1 MNHTA
6 HLQHEI
12 ESTLATRLPEVEVV
26 LAERTSPGQLR
37 VVIDRPGGVDLD
49 LCERVSR
56 ELSPL
61 REQNA
66 LEVSSPGLDR
76 PLVKP
81 DHFRRAVGERVAVR
95 TAAPIEGR
103 RRFDGGLQAADDEGI
118 ELEQDGS
125 PVRIRYADIR
135 RSHVVYEPAGGTP

>member
-1 MNHTA
+1 MNRAA

-26 LAERTSPGQLR
+26 LAERPSPNQLR
-37 VVIDRPGGVDLD
+37 VVIDRPGGVDIE

-56 ELSPL
+56 ELAPL
-61 REQNA
+61 RTQYA

-81 DHFRRAVGERVAVR
+81 EHYRRAVGERVAVR
-95 TAAPIEGR
+95 TEAPVDGR
-103 RRFDGGLQAADDEGI
+103 RRFDGGLMAADADGI
-118 ELEQDGS
+118 EIDQDGR

-135 RSHVVYEPAGGTP
+135 RSHVVYEPAGGRP